1 MHRRSVVIRRQAL
14 GHEARVISR
23 RTLLLGAVGQSIRL
37 QPQRVVVV
45 MCDGFGV
52 DYFTASAMPTLA
64 RWKRDGLYK
73 AVRGVMPSVTNA
85 NNASICCGTWPA
97 VHGITGNSYWDARA
111 GREEYMESAALL
123 RAPTLFERAARHG
136 VKSALL
142 SSKKKTVSLL
152 PRGADVVLT
161 AEAPSPEWVTRLGPA
176 PPIYSREINYWLLRG
191 AIDLLQRRR
200 DIGCVYVHTTD
211 YPMHTWPP
219 ETPESKEHLARLDT
233 LFADAMAAAPDA
245 AFLLTADHGMHHKSR
260 CWDLAK
266 ACFSRGVSVR
276 IAISAERD
284 RYLQHHQGFGGTS
297 WVYLNRPRDAERAA
311 AVLSR
316 LPGVAEVLGR
326 AEAAARYHLMGD
338 RIGDL
343 AVFGDRDTVFGDL
356 DEEMEALTQEYRSHG
371 SPSELDVPLFVF
383 NAAGAPAAEYFGHNF
398 DVARWLYA

>member
-1 MHRRSVVIRRQAL
+1 MPRRAL
-14 GHEARVISR
+14 HSCRTYHDARVIGR
-23 RTLLLGAVGQSIRL
+23 RTFLLGALGQSIRRP
-37 QPQRVVVV
+37 PQRVVVL

-52 DYFTASAMPTLA
+52 DYFTASSMPTLA
-64 RWKRDGLYK
+64 RWRSDGLYK

-97 VHGITGNSYWDARA
+97 VHGITGNSYFDPRA

-161 AEAPSPEWVTRLGPA
+161 AEAPSAEWVARLGPA
-176 PPIYSREINYWLLRG
+176 PPIYSREINYWLLRA
-191 AIDLLQRRR
+191 AIDLLERRR

-219 ETPESKEHLARLDT
+219 EAAESKEHLARLDA
-233 LFADAMAAAPDA
+233 LFAAAMEAAPDA
-245 AFLLTADHGMHHKSR
+245 AFLLTADHGMHHKNR

-266 ACFSRGVSVR
+266 ACSNRGVPVR

-297 WVYLNRPRDAERAA
+297 WVYLHRPEDAERAA
-311 AVLSR
+311 AVLAR
-316 LPGVAEVLGR
+316 LTGVAEVLPR
-326 AEAAARYHLMGD
+326 ADAAARYHLMAD

-343 AVFGDRDTVFGDL
+343 AVFGDAQTVFGDL
-356 DEEMEALTQEYRSHG
+356 DEETEALPPEYRSHG

-383 NAAGAPAAEYFGHNF
+383 NAAGAPAAEYFAHNF
-398 DVARWLYA
+398 DAARWLYA

>member
-1 MHRRSVVIRRQAL
+1 
-14 GHEARVISR
+14 
-23 RTLLLGAVGQSIRL
+23 
-37 QPQRVVVV
+37 

-52 DYFTASAMPTLA
+52 DYFTASSMPALA
-64 RWKRDGLYK
+64 RWKSDGLYK

-97 VHGITGNSYWDARA
+97 VHGITGNSYLDARA

-136 VKSALL
+136 VRSALL

-161 AEAPSPEWVTRLGPA
+161 AEAPSAEWVARLGPA

-219 ETPESKEHLARLDT
+219 ETPESKEHLARLDA

-266 ACFSRGVSVR
+266 ACANRGVSLR

-297 WVYLNRPRDAERAA
+297 WVYLNRPKDAERAA

-316 LPGVAEVLGR
+316 LTGVAEVLGR
-326 AEAAARYHLMGD
+326 AEAAARYHLMAD

-356 DEEMEALTQEYRSHG
+356 DEEMEALPEEYRSHG
-371 SPSELDVPLFVF
+371 STSELDVPLFVF
-383 NAAGAPAAEYFGHNF
+383 NAVGAPAAEYFGHNF